1 MTESISLADIRAA
14 RQRIQDGI
22 ALTPCPLSVPL
33 SEATGC
39 EIYCKLE
46 FLQRTG
52 SFKERGARNALLL
65 LTNEQRKKGV
75 TAASAGNHALALAH
89 HGNSLGIPVTVVMP
103 TYAPLIKQSN
113 CKKLGA
119 KVIVQGNSFADA
131 VAIAHKLVEK
141 EGLTYVHGYDDP
153 GVIAGAGT
161 LGLEVLEQVPNADA
175 VIVPLGGGG
184 LAAGVSLAIKSLRPE
199 VQIIGVQAANATA
212 FSTAFAAAKP
222 VEVTTQPTLADG
234 LAVSKAGALAVS
246 IAGPRLDKIVTV
258 SEAELA
264 LAVVRLMELEKS
276 VVEGAGAASLA
287 AVLSGKLPE
296 LSSAASTQSGKK
308 VVLLLC
314 GGNIDLTILAR
325 LIDAALVADG
335 RLARFTAEIS
345 DRPGGLATFAAL
357 LQEIGVSVQD
367 IVHDRT
373 FCGPSIAAVNV
384 LCTVET
390 RDAAHLAQLYERLT
404 AAGIRHFAHVGRE

>member
-1 MTESISLADIRAA
+1 MTQSISLADIRAA
-14 RQRIQDGI
+14 RERIQDGV

-33 SEATGC
+33 SEVTGC

-65 LTNEQRKKGV
+65 LSDEQRKKGV

-103 TYAPLIKQSN
+103 TYAPLIKQTN
-113 CKKLGA
+113 CRKLGA
-119 KVIVQGNSFADA
+119 KVIVQGNSFAEA
-131 VAIAHKLVEK
+131 AALARELVSN

-161 LGLEVLEQVPNADA
+161 LGLEVLEQVPDADA

-184 LAAGVSLAIKSLRPE
+184 LAAGVSLAIKSLRPQ
-199 VQIIGVQAANATA
+199 VQVIGVQAANATA
-212 FSTAFAAAKP
+212 FSTAFSAEKP

-246 IAGPRLDKIVTV
+246 IAGPRLNQIVTV

-296 LSSAASTQSGKK
+296 LAGKK

-345 DRPGGLATFAAL
+345 DRPGGLATFTTL
-357 LQEIGVSVQD
+357 LKDIGVSVQD

-373 FCGPSIAAVNV
+373 FCGTNIAAVNV

>member
-1 MTESISLADIRAA
+1 MTKACSDKLTVTDIQSA
-14 RQRIQDGI
+14 RERIKDGI

-39 EIYCKLE
+39 EVYCKLE

-65 LTNEQRKKGV
+65 LDDNKRKRGV
-75 TAASAGNHALALAH
+75 IAASAGNHALALAH
-89 HGNSLGIPVTVVMP
+89 HGSSLGIPVTVVMP
-103 TYAPLIKQSN
+103 TYAPLIKQTN
-113 CKKLGA
+113 CRKLGA
-119 KVIVQGNSFADA
+119 NVIVQGSSFAEAQEFADEL
-131 VAIAHKLVEK
+131 VAK
-141 EGLTYVHGYDDP
+141 EELTYVHGYDDP
-153 GVIAGAGT
+153 AVIAGAGT
-161 LGLEVLEQVPNADA
+161 LGLEVLEQVPNLDA

-199 VQIIGVQAANATA
+199 VQVIGVQAANATA
-212 FSTAFAAAKP
+212 FSAAFSAKTP
-222 VEVTTQPTLADG
+222 VEVTTKPTLADG
-234 LAVSKAGALAVS
+234 LAVSKAGALAVA
-246 IAGPRLDKIVTV
+246 IARPRLDEIVTV

-264 LAVVRLMELEKS
+264 IAVVRLMELEKS

-287 AVLSGKLPE
+287 AVLSGKLPK
-296 LSSAASTQSGKK
+296 LAGKK

-314 GGNIDLTILAR
+314 GGNIDLAILSR

-357 LQEIGVSVQD
+357 LQELGVSVQD

-373 FCGPSIAAVNV
+373 FCGPNIAAVNV

-404 AAGIRHFAHVGRE
+404 AAGVRHFAHVGRE

>member
-1 MTESISLADIRAA
+1 MLTLTDIQSA
-14 RQRIQDGI
+14 RERIKDGI
-22 ALTPCPLSVPL
+22 AHTPCPQSIPL

-65 LTNEQRKKGV
+65 LADDKRKRGV
-75 TAASAGNHALALAH
+75 IAASAGNHALALAH
-89 HGNSLGIPVTVVMP
+89 HGSSLGIPVTVVMP
-103 TYAPLIKQSN
+103 TYAPLIKQTN
-113 CKKLGA
+113 CRKLGA
-119 KVIVQGNSFADA
+119 EVIVQGSSFGEAKQLADD
-131 VAIAHKLVEK
+131 LVTK

-161 LGLEVLEQVPNADA
+161 LGLEVLEQVPNVDA

-184 LAAGVSLAIKSLRPE
+184 LVAGVSLAIKSLRPA
-199 VQIIGVQAANATA
+199 VQVIGVQAANATA
-212 FSTAFAAAKP
+212 FSAAFSAEKP

-234 LAVSKAGALAVS
+234 LAVSTAGALAVA
-246 IAGPRLDKIVTV
+246 IAKPRLDEIVTV

-264 LAVVRLMELEKS
+264 IAVVRLMQLEKS

-287 AVLSGKLPE
+287 AVLSGKLPK
-296 LSSAASTQSGKK
+296 LAGKK

-314 GGNIDLTILAR
+314 GGNIDLTIVAR

-345 DRPGGLATFAAL
+345 DRPGGLATFTAL
-357 LQEIGVSVQD
+357 LKEVGVSVQD

-373 FCGPSIAAVNV
+373 FCGPNIAAVNV

-390 RDAAHLAQLYERLT
+390 RDASHLAQLYERLT

>member
-1 MTESISLADIRAA
+1 MLSLTDIQSA
-14 RQRIQDGI
+14 RERIKDGI
-22 ALTPCPLSVPL
+22 ALTPCPHSVPL

-39 EIYCKLE
+39 EVYCKLE

-65 LTNEQRKKGV
+65 LDDDKRKRGV
-75 TAASAGNHALALAH
+75 IAASAGNHALALAH
-89 HGNSLGIPVTVVMP
+89 HGSSLGIPVTVVMP
-103 TYAPLIKQSN
+103 TYAPLIKQTN
-113 CKKLGA
+113 CRKLGA
-119 KVIVQGNSFADA
+119 KVIVQGSSFGEAKALADDL
-131 VAIAHKLVEK
+131 VAN

-153 GVIAGAGT
+153 AVIAGAGT
-161 LGLEVLEQVPNADA
+161 LGLEVLEQVPNVDA

-199 VQIIGVQAANATA
+199 VQVIGVQAANATA
-212 FSTAFAAAKP
+212 FSTAFSTEKP

-234 LAVSKAGALAVS
+234 LAVSKAGALA
-246 IAGPRLDKIVTV
+246 IAIAKPRLDEIVTV

-264 LAVVRLMELEKS
+264 IAVVRLMELEKS

-287 AVLSGKLPE
+287 AVLSGKLPK
-296 LSSAASTQSGKK
+296 LAGKK

-314 GGNIDLTILAR
+314 GGNIDLTIVAR

-335 RLARFTAEIS
+335 RLARFTAQIS

-373 FCGPSIAAVNV
+373 FCGPNIAAVNV

-390 RDAAHLAQLYERLT
+390 RDAAHLAQLYARLT

>member
-1 MTESISLADIRAA
+1 MADTVTLADIQAA
-14 RQRIQDGI
+14 RERIRDGV
-22 ALTPCPLSVPL
+22 ALTPCPLSMPL

-39 EIYCKLE
+39 ETYCKLE

-65 LTNEQRKKGV
+65 LSEEQRRRGV

-89 HGNSLGIPVTVVMP
+89 HGSSLGIPVTVVMP
-103 TYAPLIKQSN
+103 TYAPLIKQTN
-113 CKKLGA
+113 CRKLGA
-119 KVIVQGNSFADA
+119 KVVVQGTSFAEAKQIADEL
-131 VAIAHKLVEK
+131 VARD
-141 EGLTYVHGYDDP
+141 GLTYVHGYNDP

-161 LGLEVLEQVPNADA
+161 LGLEVLEQVAGADA

-184 LAAGVSLAIKSLRPE
+184 LAAGVSLAIKTLRPD
-199 VQIIGVQAANATA
+199 VQVIGVQAANATA
-212 FSTAFAAAKP
+212 FSAALAAGES

-234 LAVSKAGALAVS
+234 LAVSRAGSLAVA
-246 IAGPRLDKIVTV
+246 IAGPRLDRIVTV

-264 LAVVRLMELEKS
+264 IAVVRLMELEKS

-296 LSSAASTQSGKK
+296 LKGKK

-314 GGNIDLTILAR
+314 GGNIDLSIVAR

-345 DRPGGLATFAAL
+345 DRPGGLAKFAEL
-357 LQEIGVSVQD
+357 LKEIGVSVQD

-373 FCGPSIAAVNV
+373 FCAPNIAAVNV

-390 RDAAHLAQLYERLT
+390 RDAAHIAELYARLT
-404 AAGIRHFAHVGRE
+404 AAGVRHFAHAGRE

>member
-1 MTESISLADIRAA
+1 LNHLSLTDIQSARA
-14 RQRIQDGI
+14 RIQDGI
-22 ALTPCPLSVPL
+22 ALTPCPMSVPL

-39 EIYCKLE
+39 EVYCKLE

-65 LTNEQRKKGV
+65 LSEEKRRRGV

-103 TYAPLIKQSN
+103 TYAPLIKQVN
-113 CKKLGA
+113 CRRLGA
-119 KVIVQGNSFADA
+119 KVIVQGSSFADA
-131 VAIAHKLVEK
+131 KQIADELVEK

-161 LGLEVLEQVPNADA
+161 LGLEVLEQVPKADA

-199 VQIIGVQAANATA
+199 VQVIGVQAANATA
-212 FSTAFAAAKP
+212 FSAAFSAKQP
-222 VEVTTQPTLADG
+222 VEVETQPTLADG
-234 LAVSKAGALAVS
+234 LAVSRAGALAVA
-246 IAGPRLDKIVTV
+246 IAGPRLDQIVTV
-258 SEAELA
+258 TEPELA
-264 LAVVRLMELEKS
+264 IAVVRLMELEKS

-287 AVLSGKLPE
+287 ALLSGKLPG
-296 LSSAASTQSGKK
+296 LKGKK

-314 GGNIDLTILAR
+314 GGNIDLSILAR

-345 DRPGGLATFAAL
+345 DRPGGLAKFAEL
-357 LQEIGVSVQD
+357 LKEIGVSVQD

-373 FCGPSIAAVNV
+373 FCAPNIAAVNV

-390 RDAAHLAQLYERLT
+390 RDAAHIAELYARLT

>member
-1 MTESISLADIRAA
+1 MRVAELLTLTDIQAA
-14 RQRIQDGI
+14 RERVRDGV

-39 EIYCKLE
+39 KVYCKLE

-65 LTNEQRKKGV
+65 LDDNQRKRGV
-75 TAASAGNHALALAH
+75 IAASAGNHALALAH
-89 HGNSLGIPVTVVMP
+89 HGSSLGIPVTVVMP
-103 TYAPLIKQSN
+103 TYAPLIKQTN
-113 CKKLGA
+113 CRKLGA
-119 KVIVQGNSFADA
+119 KVIVQGSSFSEAQKFADEL
-131 VAIAHKLVEK
+131 VAK
-141 EGLTYVHGYDDP
+141 EELTYVHGYDDP
-153 GVIAGAGT
+153 AVIAGAGT
-161 LGLEVLEQVPNADA
+161 LGLEVLEQVPNLDA

-199 VQIIGVQAANATA
+199 VHVIGVQAANATA
-212 FSTAFAAAKP
+212 FSAAFSAENP
-222 VEVTTQPTLADG
+222 VEVTTKPTLADG
-234 LAVSKAGALAVS
+234 LAVSTAGALAVA
-246 IAGPRLDKIVTV
+246 IAKPRLDEIVTV

-264 LAVVRLMELEKS
+264 IAVVRLMELEKS

-287 AVLSGKLPE
+287 AVLSGKLPK
-296 LSSAASTQSGKK
+296 LAGKK

-314 GGNIDLTILAR
+314 GGNIDLAILSR

-357 LQEIGVSVQD
+357 LTEIGVSVQD

-373 FCGPSIAAVNV
+373 FCGPNIAAVNV

-404 AAGIRHFAHVGRE
+404 AAGVRHFAHVGRE

>member
-1 MTESISLADIRAA
+1 MELSLTDIRAA
-14 RQRIQDGI
+14 RERIQTGI

-39 EIYCKLE
+39 EVYCKLE

-65 LTNEQRKKGV
+65 LNSDQRKKGV
-75 TAASAGNHALALAH
+75 IAASAGNHALALAH

-103 TYAPLIKQSN
+103 TYAPLIKQAN
-113 CKKLGA
+113 CRKPGA
-119 KVIVQGNSFADA
+119 RVLVEGNSFADA
-131 VAIAHKLVEK
+131 KARADELVAK
-141 EGLTYVHGYDDP
+141 EGLAYVHGYDDP

-161 LGLEVLEQVPNADA
+161 LGLEVLEQVPEADA

-184 LAAGVSLAIKSLRPE
+184 LVAGVSLAIKSLQPH
-199 VQIIGVQAANATA
+199 VQVIGVQAANATA
-212 FSTAFAAAKP
+212 FSAAFAAEKP

-234 LAVSKAGALAVS
+234 LAVSRAGALAVA
-246 IAGPRLDKIVTV
+246 IAKPRLDKIVTV

-296 LSSAASTQSGKK
+296 LAKKK

-357 LQEIGVSVQD
+357 LKEIGVSVQD

-373 FCGPSIAAVNV
+373 FCAPNIAAVNV

-404 AAGIRHFAHVGRE
+404 AAGIRHFAHAGRE

>member
-1 MTESISLADIRAA
+1 MSHNTAATLSLADIQSA
-14 RQRIQDGI
+14 RERIADGI

-33 SEATGC
+33 SEVTGC
-39 EIYCKLE
+39 EVYCKLE

-65 LTNEQRKKGV
+65 LREEQRQRGV
-75 TAASAGNHALALAH
+75 IAASAGNHALALAH
-89 HGNSLGIPVTVVMP
+89 HGSSLGIPVTVVMP
-103 TYAPLIKQSN
+103 TYAPLIKQTN
-113 CKKLGA
+113 CRKLGA
-119 KVIVQGNSFADA
+119 NVIVQGESFAAAKCKADE
-131 VAIAHKLVEK
+131 LVIQDR
-141 EGLTYVHGYDDP
+141 LTYVHGYDDP

-184 LAAGVSLAIKSLRPE
+184 LAAGVSLAIKSLRPQTQ
-199 VQIIGVQAANATA
+199 VIGVQAANATA
-212 FSTAFAAAKP
+212 FSAAISAKTP
-222 VEVTTQPTLADG
+222 IEVTTQPTLADG
-234 LAVSKAGALAVS
+234 LAVSRAGTLALA
-246 IAGPRLDKIVTV
+246 IASQRLDRIVTV

-264 LAVVRLMELEKS
+264 IAVVRLMELEKS

-287 AVLSGKLPE
+287 AILSGKLPE
-296 LSSAASTQSGKK
+296 LAGKK

-314 GGNIDLTILAR
+314 GGNIDLTILSR

-345 DRPGGLATFAAL
+345 DRPGGLAKFASL

-373 FCGPSIAAVNV
+373 FCGPNIAAVNV

-390 RDAAHLAQLYERLT
+390 RDAAHLAELYARLT
-404 AAGIRHFAHVGRE
+404 AAGIRHFAHIGRE

>member
-1 MTESISLADIRAA
+1 MTDDFAGTVTITDIQAA
-14 RQRIQDGI
+14 RDRIRDGI
-22 ALTPCPLSVPL
+22 ALTPCPLSAPL

-65 LTNEQRKKGV
+65 LNDGQRKKGV

-89 HGNSLGIPVTVVMP
+89 HGSSLGIPVTVVMP
-103 TYAPLIKQSN
+103 TYAPLIKQTN
-113 CKKLGA
+113 CRRLGA
-119 KVIVQGNSFADA
+119 KVIVQGSSFAEA
-131 VAIAHKLVEK
+131 KQIADDLVQS
-141 EGLTYVHGYDDP
+141 EGLTYIHGYDDP

-161 LGLEVLEQVPNADA
+161 LGLEVLEQVPDADA

-184 LAAGVSLAIKSLRPE
+184 LAAGVSLAVKSLRPA
-199 VQIIGVQAANATA
+199 VQVIGVQAANATA
-212 FSTAFAAAKP
+212 FSAAFSAEKP

-234 LAVSKAGALAVS
+234 LAVSRAGELAIQ
-246 IAGPRLDKIVTV
+246 IARPRLDRIVTA

-296 LSSAASTQSGKK
+296 LAGKK

-345 DRPGGLATFAAL
+345 DRPGGLAAFAEL
-357 LQEIGVSVQD
+357 LKELGASVQD

-373 FCGPSIAAVNV
+373 FCGPNVAAVNV

-404 AAGIRHFAHVGRE
+404 AAGIRHFAHAGRE

>member
-1 MTESISLADIRAA
+1 MLTLTDIQSA
-14 RQRIQDGI
+14 RDRIRDGI

-65 LTNEQRKKGV
+65 LADDKRKRGV
-75 TAASAGNHALALAH
+75 IAASAGNHALALAH
-89 HGNSLGIPVTVVMP
+89 HGSSLGIPVTVVMP
-103 TYAPLIKQSN
+103 TYAPLIKQTN
-113 CKKLGA
+113 CRKLGA
-119 KVIVQGNSFADA
+119 KVIVQGTSFGEAKQLADEL
-131 VAIAHKLVEK
+131 VAK

-161 LGLEVLEQVPNADA
+161 LGLEVLEQVPNFDA

-184 LAAGVSLAIKSLRPE
+184 LAAGVSLAIKSLRPA
-199 VQIIGVQAANATA
+199 VQVIGVQAANATA
-212 FSTAFAAAKP
+212 FSTAFSAKKP
-222 VEVTTQPTLADG
+222 VEVATQPTLADG
-234 LAVSKAGALAVS
+234 LAVSQAGALAVA
-246 IAGPRLDKIVTV
+246 IAGPRLDEIVTV

-264 LAVVRLMELEKS
+264 IAVVRLMELEKS

-287 AVLSGKLPE
+287 AVLSGKLPK
-296 LSSAASTQSGKK
+296 LAGKK

-314 GGNIDLTILAR
+314 GGNIDLTIVAR

-345 DRPGGLATFAAL
+345 DRPGGLATFTAL
-357 LQEIGVSVQD
+357 LKEVGVSVQD

-373 FCGPSIAAVNV
+373 FCGPNIAAVNV

-390 RDAAHLAQLYERLT
+390 RDAAHLAQLYARLT

>member
-1 MTESISLADIRAA
+1 MSESLSLTDIQAA
-14 RQRIQDGI
+14 RERIREGV

-39 EIYCKLE
+39 EVYCKLE

-65 LTNEQRKKGV
+65 LSEDKRRRGV
-75 TAASAGNHALALAH
+75 VAASAGNHALALAH
-89 HGNSLGIPVTVVMP
+89 HGSSLGIPVTVVMP
-103 TYAPLIKQSN
+103 TYAPLIKQTN
-113 CKKLGA
+113 CRKLGA
-119 KVIVQGNSFADA
+119 QVIVRGNSFAEA
-131 VAIAHKLVEK
+131 KQVADDLVAEK
-141 EGLTYVHGYDDP
+141 GLSYIHGYDHP

-161 LGLEVLEQVPNADA
+161 LGLEVLEQVPDVEA
-175 VIVPLGGGG
+175 VLVPLGGGG
-184 LAAGVSLAIKSLRPE
+184 LVAGVSLAVKSLRPQ
-199 VQIIGVQAANATA
+199 VQIIGVQAANAGAFVAA
-212 FSTAFAAAKP
+212 FSAKKP
-222 VEVTTQPTLADG
+222 VEVTTAPTLADG
-234 LAVSKAGALAVS
+234 LAVSQAGALAVA
-246 IAGPRLDKIVTV
+246 IAGPRIDKIVTV

-276 VVEGAGAASLA
+276 VVEGAGAAPLA
-287 AVLSGKLPE
+287 ALLGGKLPE
-296 LSSAASTQSGKK
+296 LTGKK
-308 VVLLLC
+308 VALLLC

-345 DRPGGLATFAAL
+345 DRPGGLAAFAAL
-357 LQEIGVSVQD
+357 LKEIGVSVQD

-373 FCGPSIAAVNV
+373 FCAPNIAAVNV

-390 RDAAHLAQLYERLT
+390 RDAAHLAELYARLT
-404 AAGIRHFAHVGRE
+404 AEGIRHFAHVGRE

>member
-1 MTESISLADIRAA
+1 MVESLTLTDIQAA
-14 RQRIQDGI
+14 SQRIQDGI

-33 SEATGC
+33 SEVTGC
-39 EIYCKLE
+39 EVYCKLE

-65 LTNEQRKKGV
+65 LSEDKRKKGV
-75 TAASAGNHALALAH
+75 IAASAGNHALALAH

-103 TYAPLIKQSN
+103 TYAPLVKQTN
-113 CKKLGA
+113 CRKLGA
-119 KVIVQGNSFADA
+119 KVIVQGNSFGEAKALADEL
-131 VAIAHKLVEK
+131 VAS

-161 LGLEVLEQVPNADA
+161 LGLEVLEQVPNVDA

-199 VQIIGVQAANATA
+199 VRVIGVQAANATA
-212 FSTAFAAAKP
+212 FSAAFAAEKP
-222 VEVTTQPTLADG
+222 VSVTTQPTLADG
-234 LAVSKAGALAVS
+234 LAVSKAGALAVA
-246 IAGPRLDKIVTV
+246 IAGPRLDQIVTV

-264 LAVVRLMELEKS
+264 IAVVRLMELEKC

-287 AVLSGKLPE
+287 AILGNKLPE
-296 LSSAASTQSGKK
+296 LAGKK

-314 GGNIDLTILAR
+314 GGNIDLQVLNR

-345 DRPGGLATFAAL
+345 DRPGGLAKFATL

-390 RDAAHLAQLYERLT
+390 RDAAHLAELYERLT
-404 AAGIRHFAHVGRE
+404 AAGFRHFAHVGRE

>member
-1 MTESISLADIRAA
+1 MAATIHRSDAVTLADIQAA
-14 RQRIQDGI
+14 RERIQGGI
-22 ALTPCPLSVPL
+22 ALTPCPPSLPL
-33 SEATGC
+33 SDVTGC
-39 EIYCKLE
+39 EVFCKLD

-65 LTNEQRKKGV
+65 LSEENRRRGV

-89 HGNSLGIPVTVVMP
+89 HGSSLDIPVTVVMP
-103 TYAPLIKQSN
+103 TYAPLIKQTN
-113 CKKLGA
+113 CRRLGA
-119 KVIVQGNSFADA
+119 KVLVQGNSFAEA
-131 VAIAHKLVEK
+131 KHVADDLVAR

-161 LGLEVLEQVPNADA
+161 LGLEVLEQVPDSDA

-184 LAAGVSLAIKSLRPE
+184 MAAGVSLAIKSLRPQ
-199 VQIIGVQAANATA
+199 VQVIGVQAGNATA
-212 FSTAFAAAKP
+212 FTAALAAGSP
-222 VEVTTQPTLADG
+222 VEVNTPPTLADG
-234 LAVSKAGALAVS
+234 LAVSRAGTLAVA

-287 AVLSGKLPE
+287 ALLNGKLPE
-296 LSSAASTQSGKK
+296 LRGKK
-308 VVLLLC
+308 VVLLLG
-314 GGNIDLTILAR
+314 GGNIDLSIIAR

-345 DRPGGLATFAAL
+345 DRPGGLAKFAEL
-357 LQEIGVSVQD
+357 LRDIGVSVKD

-373 FCGPSIAAVNV
+373 FCAPNIAAVNV

-390 RDAAHLAQLYERLT
+390 RDAAHIAELYEKLT
-404 AAGIRHFAHVGRE
+404 AAGVRHFAHVGVG

>member
-1 MTESISLADIRAA
+1 MIDLVTLADIQAA
-14 RQRIQDGI
+14 RERIREGI
-22 ALTPCPLSVPL
+22 ALTPCPQSVPL
-33 SEATGC
+33 SEVTGC

-65 LTNEQRKKGV
+65 LDEDARRRGV

-103 TYAPLIKQSN
+103 TYAPLIKQTN
-113 CKKLGA
+113 CRRLGA
-119 KVIVQGNSFADA
+119 KVLVQGNSFADA
-131 VAIAHKLVEK
+131 KQIADDLVARD
-141 EGLTYVHGYDDP
+141 GLTYVHGYNDP
-153 GVIAGAGT
+153 AVIAGAGS
-161 LGLEVLEQVPNADA
+161 LGLEVLEQVSNADA

-184 LAAGVSLAIKSLRPE
+184 LAAGVSLAVKSLRPD
-199 VQIIGVQAANATA
+199 VQVIGVQAANATA
-212 FSTAFAAAKP
+212 FSVALAAGESI
-222 VEVTTQPTLADG
+222 EVTTQPTLADG
-234 LAVSKAGALAVS
+234 LAVSRAGSLAVA
-246 IAGPRLDKIVTV
+246 IAGPRLDRIVTV

-264 LAVVRLMELEKS
+264 IAVVRLMELEKC

-296 LSSAASTQSGKK
+296 LKGKK

-314 GGNIDLTILAR
+314 GGNIDLTIVAR

-345 DRPGGLATFAAL
+345 DRPGGLAKFAEL
-357 LQEIGVSVQD
+357 LKEIGVSVQD

-373 FCGPSIAAVNV
+373 FCAPNIAAVNV

-390 RDAAHLAQLYERLT
+390 RDAAHIAELYARLT
-404 AAGIRHFAHVGRE
+404 AAGVRHFAHAGRE

>member
-1 MTESISLADIRAA
+1 MLTLTDIQSA
-14 RQRIQDGI
+14 RDRIRDGI
-22 ALTPCPLSVPL
+22 AHTPCPHSVPL

-39 EIYCKLE
+39 EIFCKLE

-65 LTNEQRKKGV
+65 LAEDKRQRGV
-75 TAASAGNHALALAH
+75 IAASAGNHALALAH
-89 HGNSLGIPVTVVMP
+89 HGSSLGIPVTVVMP
-103 TYAPLIKQSN
+103 TYAPLIKQTN
-113 CKKLGA
+113 CRKLGA
-119 KVIVQGNSFADA
+119 KVIVQGSSFGEAKQLADD
-131 VAIAHKLVEK
+131 LVTK

-161 LGLEVLEQVPNADA
+161 LGLEVLEQVPNVDA

-184 LAAGVSLAIKSLRPE
+184 LAAGVSLAIKSLRPD
-199 VQIIGVQAANATA
+199 VQVIGVQAANATA
-212 FSTAFAAAKP
+212 FSAAFSAEKP
-222 VEVTTQPTLADG
+222 VSVTTQPTLADG
-234 LAVSKAGALAVS
+234 LAVSKAGALAVA
-246 IAGPRLDKIVTV
+246 IAKPRLDEIVTV

-264 LAVVRLMELEKS
+264 IAVVRLMQLEKS

-287 AVLSGKLPE
+287 AVLSGKLPK
-296 LSSAASTQSGKK
+296 LAGKR

-314 GGNIDLTILAR
+314 GGNIDLTIVAR

-345 DRPGGLATFAAL
+345 DRPGGLAKFAAL
-357 LQEIGVSVQD
+357 LTEIGVSVQD

-373 FCGPSIAAVNV
+373 FCGPNIAAVNV

>member
-1 MTESISLADIRAA
+1 MLSLTDIRSA
-14 RQRIQDGI
+14 RERIRDGI
-22 ALTPCPLSVPL
+22 ALTPCPHSVPL

-65 LTNEQRKKGV
+65 LDEDKRKRGV
-75 TAASAGNHALALAH
+75 IAASAGNHALALAH
-89 HGNSLGIPVTVVMP
+89 HGSSLGIPVTVVMP
-103 TYAPLIKQSN
+103 TYAPLIKQTN
-113 CKKLGA
+113 CRKLGA
-119 KVIVQGNSFADA
+119 KVIVQGSSFGEAKQLADEF
-131 VAIAHKLVEK
+131 VAK

-161 LGLEVLEQVPNADA
+161 LGLEVLEQVPNVDA

-184 LAAGVSLAIKSLRPE
+184 LAAGVSLAIKSLRPA
-199 VQIIGVQAANATA
+199 VRVIGVQAANATA
-212 FSTAFAAAKP
+212 FSAAFSAEKP

-234 LAVSKAGALAVS
+234 LAVSKAGALA
-246 IAGPRLDKIVTV
+246 IAIAKPRLDEIVTV

-264 LAVVRLMELEKS
+264 IAVVRLMELEKS

-287 AVLSGKLPE
+287 AVLSGKLPK
-296 LSSAASTQSGKK
+296 LAGKK

-314 GGNIDLTILAR
+314 GGNIDLTIVAR

-345 DRPGGLATFAAL
+345 DRPGGLATFTAL
-357 LQEIGVSVQD
+357 LKEIGVSVQD

-373 FCGPSIAAVNV
+373 FCGPNIAAVNV